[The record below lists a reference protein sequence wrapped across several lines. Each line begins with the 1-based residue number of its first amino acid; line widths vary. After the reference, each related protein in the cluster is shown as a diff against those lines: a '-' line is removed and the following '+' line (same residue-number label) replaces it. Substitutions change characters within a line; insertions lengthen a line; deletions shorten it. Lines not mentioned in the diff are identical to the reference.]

1 MLWLKPAFS
10 DLMSVQLPQVLSI
23 DILLQLKDAA
33 IINEDMSCR

>member
-1 MLWLKPAFS
+1 
-10 DLMSVQLPQVLSI
+10 MSLQLPQVLSI